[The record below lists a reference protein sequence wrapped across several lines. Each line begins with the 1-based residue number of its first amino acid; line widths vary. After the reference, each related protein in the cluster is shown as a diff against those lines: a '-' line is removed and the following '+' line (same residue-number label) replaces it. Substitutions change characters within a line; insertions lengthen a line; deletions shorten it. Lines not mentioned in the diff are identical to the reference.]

1 MLTSTQGDS
10 GTKLGFRPQ
19 LIGLL
24 LVRNKTEVY
33 SASRKYVYL
42 FTNANAL
49 QKYICGKLT

>member
-49 QKYICGKLT
+49 QKYICGKLA